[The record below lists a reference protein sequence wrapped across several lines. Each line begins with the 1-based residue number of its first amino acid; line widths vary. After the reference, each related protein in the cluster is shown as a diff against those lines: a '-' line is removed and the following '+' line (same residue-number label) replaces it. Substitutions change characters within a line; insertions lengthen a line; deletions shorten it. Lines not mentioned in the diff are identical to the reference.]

1 MKELNIQLLIKVNLK
16 ATNMSTFRI
25 KIMVMNNKIY
35 HTLSV
40 WPLDNSFG
48 IVNVRRVVTL
58 LQIELI
64 TISYNTS

>member
-16 ATNMSTFRI
+16 TTNMSTFRI

-40 WPLDNSFG
+40 WLLDNSFR

-64 TISYNTS
+64 AI

>member
-16 ATNMSTFRI
+16 TTNMSTFRI

-35 HTLSV
+35 STLSV
-40 WPLDNSFG
+40 WLLDNSFR

-64 TISYNTS
+64 TIS

>member
-16 ATNMSTFRI
+16 TTNMSTFRI

-35 HTLSV
+35 NTLSV
-40 WPLDNSFG
+40 WLLDNSFR

-64 TISYNTS
+64 TIS